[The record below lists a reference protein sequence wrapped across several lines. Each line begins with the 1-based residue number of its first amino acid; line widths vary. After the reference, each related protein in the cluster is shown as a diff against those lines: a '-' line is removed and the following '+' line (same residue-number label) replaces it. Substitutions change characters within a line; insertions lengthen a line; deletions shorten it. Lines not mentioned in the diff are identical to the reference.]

1 MGKKLTTEQFIEKAR
16 LVHGDK
22 YDYSKVEYVDAHT
35 KVCIICR
42 EHGEFWQIANDHLC
56 GKGCNKCGVIATHNT
71 QRKDKDTFILKA
83 NRIHNSK
90 YDYSLFDYK
99 SAHHKSKIICP
110 IHGVFE
116 QSADSH
122 IHGHGC
128 SKCRDES
135 RKHLV
140 YGIGINDCL
149 GAVHEGHI
157 YKIWC
162 DMLSRS
168 NCKRL
173 KQKHPTYADC
183 KCCEEWVYYSNFKK
197 WFYTQNYK
205 EGYHLDKDILVQG
218 NKIYGPDTCCFVPP
232 YINSL
237 LVYQK
242 KKDGELK
249 RGVSKGINEKKYRA
263 TCSIH
268 KRTIHLGSFNTE
280 DEAHEAYK
288 EAKYAEIKRVAKEAL
303 EKGDIDERIYNA
315 LLKYEIKEY

>member
-1 MGKKLTTEQFIEKAR
+1 MSKRATKEEFVAKAR
-16 LVHGDK
+16 EVHGER
-22 YDYSKVEYVDAHT
+22 YDYSLVEYANAHT
-35 KVCIICR
+35 KVLITCPI
-42 EHGEFWQIANDHLC
+42 HGAFAQTPNDHLC
-56 GKGCNKCGVIATHNT
+56 GKGCYKCGVIATHNK
-71 QRKDKDTFILKA
+71 QRKSKNHFILEA
-83 NRIHNSK
+83 NKIHNNK

-128 SKCRDES
+128 PKCKNDA

-140 YGIGINDCL
+140 YGIGINDCQD
-149 GAVHEGHI
+149 AVYNDPI

-162 DMLSRS
+162 DMLARS
-168 NCKRL
+168 NGERL

-183 KCCEEWVYYSNFKK
+183 KCCEEWIYYSNFKE
-197 WFYTQNYK
+197 WFYSQNYK

-218 NKIYGPDTCCFVPP
+218 NKVYGPTTCCFVPS

-237 LVYQK
+237 LVYRK
-242 KKDGELK
+242 KNEDEFKL
-249 RGVSKGINEKKYRA
+249 GVSRGMYEKKYRA
-263 TCSIH
+263 TCSIN
-268 KRTIHLGSFNTE
+268 KRTIHLGSFDTE

-288 EAKYAEIKRVAKEAL
+288 DAKYKEISRVAKKAL
-303 EKGDIDERIYNA
+303 EKGDIDERVYNA